1 MTGGGGWGR
10 PNHAR
15 FIALLSRATGNGA
28 RCPSAAGRV
37 ASPLPGSADHL
48 GAAGPGT
55 GSHGGSHPATG
66 SGVEHATDLAAQA
79 VAGVECHGPVVAR
92 VETSGGCQSPA
103 RNRRSSRPTSRKLV
117 TGTQSTGGFA

>member
-28 RCPSAAGRV
+28 RCPSAVGRV
-37 ASPLPGSADHL
+37 ASPLPGGADHL

-55 GSHGGSHPATG
+55 SSHGGSHPATG
-66 SGVEHATDLAAQA
+66 SGVEHSADLAAQA

-92 VETSGGCQSPA
+92 VKTSGGGQSPG
-103 RNRRSSRPTSRKLV
+103 RNRRSSRSASRKLGI
-117 TGTQSTGGFA
+117 GTQPTGGFA